1 MEPQS
6 LEEQI
11 HDLPTSPGVYL
22 MKDPEGTVLYVGKAK
37 NLRSRVR
44 TYFGKSGDSRYS
56 LRFLMPKVHQVET
69 LLTDTE
75 KEALILE
82 NTLIKKYK
90 PRHNINF
97 RDDKTYFSL
106 KFSLN
111 EEFPRLSLVRKVK
124 KDGALYLPFR
134 LQRRRKRNPHAP
146 SGDFPPAHLQ
156 PGQLPQPLPALPE
169 LPDS

>member
-1 MEPQS
+1 MEAQS

-22 MKDPEGTVLYVGKAK
+22 MKDSEGTVLYIGKAK
-37 NLRSRVR
+37 NLRNRVR
-44 TYFGKSGDSRYS
+44 TYFGRSGDSRYS
-56 LRFLMPKVHQVET
+56 LRFLLPKVHQVET
-69 LLTDTE
+69 ILTDTE

-111 EEFPRLSLVRKVK
+111 
-124 KDGALYLPFR
+124 
-134 LQRRRKRNPHAP
+134 
-146 SGDFPPAHLQ
+146 
-156 PGQLPQPLPALPE
+156 
-169 LPDS
+169 

>member
-1 MEPQS
+1 MEPQI

-22 MKDPEGTVLYVGKAK
+22 MKDAEGTVLYVGKAK
-37 NLRSRVR
+37 NLRNRVR
-44 TYFGKSGDSRYS
+44 TYFGKSGDHRYS

-106 KFSLN
+106 KFGLN
-111 EEFPRLSLVRKVK
+111 EEYPRLSLVRKVK
-124 KDGALYLPFR
+124 K
-134 LQRRRKRNPHAP
+134 
-146 SGDFPPAHLQ
+146 
-156 PGQLPQPLPALPE
+156 
-169 LPDS
+169 

>member
-1 MEPQS
+1 
-6 LEEQI
+6 
-11 HDLPTSPGVYL
+11 
-22 MKDPEGTVLYVGKAK
+22 
-37 NLRSRVR
+37 
-44 TYFGKSGDSRYS
+44 
-56 LRFLMPKVHQVET
+56 MPKVHQVET

-111 EEFPRLSLVRKVK
+111 EEFPKLSLVRKVK
-124 KDGALYLPFR
+124 KDGARYFGPFASSAAVKET
-134 LQRRRKRNPHAP
+134 LTAP
-146 SGDFPPAHLQ
+146 AGDLSPCAPAAR
-156 PGQLPQPLPALPE
+156 PTSATVPAPA
-169 LPDS
+169 